1 MNIKNYFLRKL
12 KTYLTLLIILNLLIM
27 NFALIINQ
35 QNDPNFIISMN
46 HLDSSVNLKTASQ
59 QANINIIWNKTYGGE
74 FIDTAQSI
82 TPSSLGGYAISGWT
96 NSSGAGDLDIW
107 LLRIDDDGNQ
117 IWNKTLG
124 TVEEDKGFEIINCS
138 SGGFAIAAI
147 VRNMTHTHHNNE
159 VSVIRIVDNGNIIF
173 HNNYSGPDQNSTSAK
188 DDRGYSIVECPN
200 GDFVIAGVTG
210 TNVGNSDVYLLR
222 IGSNGLV
229 KWERTFH
236 HWDNER
242 CFSPHSLVLCSDNGF
257 AIAGYSYSAALSNDV
272 WLIRTDSLGIALWNK
287 TYGVSSGY
295 ERPESLVQ
303 CDDGGFGIMAN
314 TQSFGAGATDGWFIR
329 TDAMGN
335 QIWNQTYGGTEEDG
349 CTKAILMSDGGFT
362 LMGSTHSFDI
372 GAGDAW
378 IIRIDSDGEVLW
390 EETIGDPYGNGVTSF
405 LYLGN
410 NTYVAT
416 GSTYSL
422 GSMYQ
427 DLWVFKFQVSIDE
440 SIIPS
445 NEIPGAQIWLYFGI
459 ILFSVLILIFRYRR
473 VIHIL
478 AIYRK
483 NLP

>member
-1 MNIKNYFLRKL
+1 MNIKNHILSKQ
-12 KTYLTLLIILNLLIM
+12 KIYLLLFIMLNLLM
-27 NFALIINQ
+27 LNFAFIIDQ
-35 QNDPNFIISMN
+35 QNDPNFINSINSFDYSV
-46 HLDSSVNLKTASQ
+46 HLETASQ
-59 QANINIIWNKTYGGE
+59 QAEIDIIWNKTYGGI

-107 LLRIDDDGNQ
+107 LLRIDDDGNH

-124 TVEEDKGFEIINCS
+124 TVEEDKGFEIINSS
-138 SGGFAIAAI
+138 SGGFAVAGK
-147 VRNMTHTHHNNE
+147 VKNMTHNNPNNE
-159 VSVIRIVDNGNIIF
+159 VSVIRIANNGNIIF

-210 TNVGNSDVYLLR
+210 TSVGNSDVYLLR
-222 IGSNGLV
+222 IGSNGLF
-229 KWERTFH
+229 KWEQTYH

-257 AIAGYSYSAALSNDV
+257 AIAGYSYSAAMSNDV
-272 WLIRTDSLGIALWNK
+272 WLIRTDPFGNEIWNK

-314 TQSFGAGATDGWFIR
+314 TQSFGAGGTDGWFIR
-329 TDAMGN
+329 TDAMGD

-349 CTKAILMSDGGFT
+349 FTKALLMSDGGFT

-372 GAGDAW
+372 GNGDAW

-390 EETIGDPYGNGVTSF
+390 EETIGDPYGNGVASF

-416 GSTYSL
+416 GSTYSI

-427 DLWVFKFQVSIDE
+427 DLWVFKFQVIVEE
-440 SIIPS
+440 STSPS
-445 NEIPGAQIWLYFGI
+445 NGISGAYIWLFYGI
-459 ILFSVLILIFRYRR
+459 ILFSILGLLFK
-473 VIHIL
+473 
-478 AIYRK
+478 YRK
-483 NLP
+483 VIRL